1 MEFVPTEK
9 TPGAA
14 TPDVLNNWDDT
25 LIHYQ
30 PTHLLYH
37 PRLSHA
43 R

>member
-14 TPDVLNNWDDT
+14 TPDVSNNGMIRYT
-25 LIHYQ
+25 L
-30 PTHLLYH
+30 LLYH